1 LIFIYKVSIRRI
13 CSLFS
18 FPRSS
23 YYYKEAK
30 DNQAI
35 VLIQKIKDIATTR
48 VRYGYR
54 RIHILLKRQGFK
66 VNHKRIYRLYKETGL
81 QLRNKT
87 PKRRV
92 KAKARKDQI
101 IATAKNDC
109 WSMDFMSDQLF
120 TGQKL
125 RILTIV
131 DNFTKLSPIIDV
143 GFSYK
148 GSNVVLAL
156 EKATVIHGLPKVI
169 KVDNGPEFISKE
181 LDLWAYSNK
190 VELDYSRP
198 GKPTDNAFIE
208 SFNGKVRQEC
218 LNQHWFLSL
227 SDAKVKLELW
237 REDYNSSRPHSS
249 LNYMSPVE
257 FTQTC
262 TLQEVEK

>member
-1 LIFIYKVSIRRI
+1 LIFIYKVSIRSI

-169 KVDNGPEFISKE
+169 KVDNGPEEVHPHAIIDE
-181 LDLWAYSNK
+181 LSTVTSLIGLKTTSTLGSAYLKIVGSGEMPLACGS
-190 VELDYSRP
+190 VSFCA
-198 GKPTDNAFIE
+198 PTERD
-208 SFNGKVRQEC
+208 VRI
-218 LNQHWFLSL
+218 
-227 SDAKVKLELW
+227 A
-237 REDYNSSRPHSS
+237 YP
-249 LNYMSPVE
+249 
-257 FTQTC
+257 
-262 TLQEVEK
+262 